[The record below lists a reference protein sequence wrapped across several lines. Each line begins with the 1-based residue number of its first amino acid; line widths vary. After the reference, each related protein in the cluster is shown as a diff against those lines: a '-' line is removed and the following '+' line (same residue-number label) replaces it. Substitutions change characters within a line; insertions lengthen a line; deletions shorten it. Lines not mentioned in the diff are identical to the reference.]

1 MIKDVQKVQQELE
14 TDFVRDETAHAKR
27 WAQEDNERRL
37 VGELNRFSND
47 RAERMMRRW
56 KELDQMLL
64 MKYIDGNIKHEKDG
78 KIETTETGVVRF
90 PQQPPYPAWF
100 YRQIVDD
107 KGEVLRVTE

>member
-1 MIKDVQKVQQELE
+1 MDV
-14 TDFVRDETAHAKR
+14 DD
-27 WAQEDNERRL
+27 RRL

-64 MKYIDGNIKHEKDG
+64 MKYIDGNIKHMKKG
-78 KIETTETGVVRF
+78 KPETTETGVVRF

-100 YRQIVDD
+100 LRQIVDD
-107 KGEVLRVTE
+107 HGEVVRSRE